1 MRVESSEPEIGAQ
14 TLLRRILALAD
25 AELRRMSLVVEIAT
39 RRPEALAPVLDLLC
53 ARAEQA
59 DPQARELMVTL
70 TDALRAP
77 DLASRVAEL
86 REEAARSAFT
96 ALSRTLRPSSID
108 HKSSRPA
115 DPNDDRIPEY
125 GWGRPLSLG
134 ERKSLARRPNR
145 ALIDRL
151 LLDPHPDVIQRLLA
165 NPQLTEDDVLRM
177 AATRPA
183 RPDVLTAI
191 AQSLRWVHRQRVRR
205 ALVLNPST
213 PTDIAAP
220 ICALLVRQELKL
232 VIETSTVS
240 PAIRALCMEYLER
253 RPPAPASSDDEGGTL
268 H

>member
-1 MRVESSEPEIGAQ
+1 VAEPLSSDTEAAALA
-14 TLLRRILALAD
+14 LLRRVLSLGD
-25 AELRRMSLVVEIAT
+25 AELRRTSLFVEIAT
-39 RRPEALAPVLDLLC
+39 RRAEELAAVLDVVC

-59 DPQARELMVTL
+59 DAPAREFMIPL

-77 DLASRVAEL
+77 DLAARVSAL
-86 REEAARSAFT
+86 REEAARSALT
-96 ALSRTLRPSSID
+96 ALCRTLRPPSTE
-108 HKSSRPA
+108 HKSSRPQ

-125 GWGRPLSLG
+125 GWGRPLTLG

-165 NPQLTEDDVLRM
+165 NPQLTEDDVLTM
-177 AATRPA
+177 AAKRPA

-213 PTDIAAP
+213 PAEIAAP

-232 VIETSTVS
+232 VIETTTVS

-253 RPPAPASSDDEGGTL
+253 RPPAPASDDDGGTL